1 MSVMKN
7 LHVVAAIPILLG
19 AGPALAYIGPGAG
32 LGALGAVWGFIIA
45 ILVAIVIVLSWPIRI
60 LLRKL
65 KKNKPTIDT
74 NSDID

>member
-7 LHVVAAIPILLG
+7 LYVVAAIPILLG

-60 LLRKL
+60 LVRKL

>member
-7 LHVVAAIPILLG
+7 LYVVAAIPILLG

-45 ILVAIVIVLSWPIRI
+45 ILLAIVIVLSWPIRI

>member
-7 LHVVAAIPILLG
+7 LYVVAAIPILLG